1 MRRAHRALAVLLA
14 LFLALHLGNHLAG
27 LGGQAV
33 HGAVQASLRT
43 IYRHSLVEPLLLA
56 AVGAQLALGIG
67 LVLRRM
73 RWTLQTISGG
83 YLALF
88 LLIHLAAILGARWQ
102 GTETDLAFAAAG
114 LHAPAPWPAVFAAYY
129 GFAVL
134 AVFAHLSIPL
144 SRVSVGLGR
153 ATLAVGATLSA
164 TLVALLAG
172 LVTPLVIPPA
182 LMAAFP

>member
-114 LHAPAPWPAVFAAYY
+114 LHARPPGLPSLPPTTGLPCWQSSPTSPSPSRAFRSALAAPRWPWAPPFPQRSSHS
-129 GFAVL
+129 L
-134 AVFAHLSIPL
+134 P
-144 SRVSVGLGR
+144 VS
-153 ATLAVGATLSA
+153 
-164 TLVALLAG
+164 
-172 LVTPLVIPPA
+172 
-182 LMAAFP
+182 